1 MSKLRES
8 SLGQLQ
14 RMPAILA
21 AARQI
26 SHSIKPP
33 APNETVI
40 PHSHYLHPRYPE
52 AHYPPLR
59 GLPLRTAPPFGP
71 LTMPWFA
78 LTNQPKMSLADNE
91 WLRWVGL
98 ARFDLDLLDH
108 QRYIE
113 SPCAW
118 GESRTCEEDGNQTE
132 RVCQKNKQFNC
143 SFHHSCIYFSSCVV
157 LWGTMY
163 ILLYLFA

>member
-1 MSKLRES
+1 MELRRTPPPQLFAISTAGLAAQTCHICNILRNLVATQTTKMSKLRES

-40 PHSHYLHPRYPE
+40 PHPRYPE

-91 WLRWVGL
+91 WLR
-98 ARFDLDLLDH
+98 
-108 QRYIE
+108 
-113 SPCAW
+113 
-118 GESRTCEEDGNQTE
+118 
-132 RVCQKNKQFNC
+132 
-143 SFHHSCIYFSSCVV
+143 
-157 LWGTMY
+157 
-163 ILLYLFA
+163 